1 MNHLKRTYLLT
12 LAAVACLGLAFVAGF
27 FTRGLLP
34 GFSPQFPLLGEAY
47 SLLNAHAY
55 DPLPTPSALEH
66 GMIKGMLQAYGD
78 PYTTLFEPVQAR
90 LQSDS
95 LTGSFGGI
103 GVRLGKDAQ
112 GYPVLY
118 PIPDSPAQKA
128 GVKDGD
134 RLLKVDAL
142 AITPQTSTDDLQGAV
157 RGKVDTQ
164 VKITIGRPPDYAPL
178 EITITRAEIPLPSV
192 TYHLDATE
200 ARLGVVEI
208 NIIAAST
215 VDEITHAIQD
225 LQGRGATAF
234 VLDLRDNGGGL
245 LDAGINIARLFLKD
259 GNVIQ
264 QQYRGQD
271 VVTYKV
277 EKPGPFADLPMVI
290 LVNQNTASAA
300 EIISGAL
307 QAQKRALLIG
317 SQTYGKNT
325 IQLVYQL
332 SDNSSLHI
340 TSAHWWIPNLEFPID
355 GHGLKPDIPI
365 SPDNTDPEAA
375 IKAAIQA
382 LFPNN

>member
-1 MNHLKRTYLLT
+1 MNRFKRTYLLT
-12 LAAVACLGLAFVAGF
+12 LSAVLGLGIAFIAGF
-27 FTRGLLP
+27 LIRGLVP
-34 GFSPQFPLLGEAY
+34 AYDPQFPLLGQAY
-47 SLLNAHAY
+47 SLLKDHAY
-55 DPLPTPSALEH
+55 DPLPTSPALEH

-78 PYTTLFEPVQAR
+78 PFTSFYEPVQAR

-95 LTGSFGGI
+95 LQGSFGGI

-118 PIPDSPAQKA
+118 PFPDSPAQKA
-128 GVKDGD
+128 GIKDGD

-142 AITPQTSTDDLQGAV
+142 VITPQTSSDDLQGAV
-157 RGKVDTQ
+157 RGKVGTS
-164 VKITIGRPPDYAPL
+164 VAITIGHSPDFKPV
-178 EITITRAEIPLPSV
+178 EITIVRAEIALPSV
-192 TYHLDATE
+192 TWHLDPTE
-200 ARLGVVEI
+200 ARMGVVEI

-215 VDEITHAIQD
+215 VDEITNAIKD

-245 LDAGINIARLFLKD
+245 LDAGIDIARLFLKD
-259 GNVIQ
+259 GDIIQ

-277 EKPGPFADLPMVI
+277 EKPGPFADLPMVV

-307 QAQKRALLIG
+307 QAHKRALLIG

-340 TSAHWWIPNLEFPID
+340 TAAHWWIPNLEFPVD

-365 SPDNTDPEAA
+365 APDNTDPDAA

-382 LFPNN
+382 LFPKN